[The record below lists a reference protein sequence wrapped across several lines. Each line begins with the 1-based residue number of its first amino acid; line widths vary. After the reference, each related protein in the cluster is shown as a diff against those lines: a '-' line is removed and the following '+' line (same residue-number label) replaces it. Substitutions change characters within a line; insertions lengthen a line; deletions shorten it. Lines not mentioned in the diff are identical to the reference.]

1 MYYFEHIVFSYIIYH
16 GYHIYHGYLVDFYP
30 FKFCIRTTKV
40 YNISLYNNYLFN
52 KQNA

>member
-1 MYYFEHIVFSYIIYH
+1 MYYFEHIVFNY
-16 GYHIYHGYLVDFYP
+16 IYHGYLVDFYP